1 MQGFV
6 KNWIN
11 QYFAL
16 LKPKK
21 KEVGQSGTSIL
32 YLKNID
38 LALSDMVQ
46 DFMYYKRKGD
56 EELPLGAIQ
65 QAVKEGFI
73 TKEEIVERFAFYLN
87 NSKEWDD
94 LKAT

>member
-1 MQGFV
+1 M
-6 KNWIN
+6 N
-11 QYFAL
+11 QQEI
-16 LKPKK
+16 KQNNTK
-21 KEVGQSGTSIL
+21 IL
-32 YLKNID
+32 YLENINI
-38 LALSDMVQ
+38 ALSDMVR

-56 EELPLGAIQ
+56 EDLPLGAIQ

-73 TKEEIVERFAFYLN
+73 TKDEIIKRFAFYLN

>member
-1 MQGFV
+1 M
-6 KNWIN
+6 
-11 QYFAL
+11 
-16 LKPKK
+16 PKQEIEK
-21 KEVGQSGTSIL
+21 SKTKIL
-32 YLKNID
+32 YLKNIN

-56 EELPLGAIQ
+56 EDLPLGAIQ

-73 TKEEIVERFAFYLN
+73 TKEEIVKRFAFYLN

-94 LKAT
+94 LKAK